1 MKSEIFNISH
11 AEEILDGISKVK
23 GWEISYSS
31 MLVMIFA
38 AERSKEEFMK
48 LADIIHEAFP
58 SADIAG
64 GSVDV
69 TAGEG
74 YSNSEGFSV
83 GFIAFRDS
91 KTHVG
96 LFEVN
101 EYMRIPPGDL
111 AVWYREIEQPKVV
124 GLLVS
129 GHVNFE
135 DAISFTHI
143 DVQSFGGIMN
153 TGDGYCFGNGR
164 MVSEGL
170 VVIAFSGGS
179 LRVKIDK
186 CSGWQPIGRHMRI
199 TKLGG
204 PYVIEKLDGRPFS
217 EVYRYCLG
225 EIEGESLME
234 LTLLFPL
241 MLYRNG
247 KLTARH
253 PLLIRDDGAAVFSTD
268 FIVGEEVQIGYGNP
282 ARIIY
287 EAQHMQQC
295 MASFMPQCLLL
306 ADCIS
311 RWRMLSGD
319 TEQELR
325 LCRSMGPSVGFFG
338 TGRNHQLR
346 NTANAA

>member
-1 MKSEIFNISH
+1 M
-11 AEEILDGISKVK
+11 
-23 GWEISYSS
+23 
-31 MLVMIFA
+31 
-38 AERSKEEFMK
+38 
-48 LADIIHEAFP
+48 
-58 SADIAG
+58 
-64 GSVDV
+64 
-69 TAGEG
+69 
-74 YSNSEGFSV
+74 
-83 GFIAFRDS
+83 
-91 KTHVG
+91 
-96 LFEVN
+96 
-101 EYMRIPPGDL
+101 
-111 AVWYREIEQPKVV
+111 
-124 GLLVS
+124 GLLVG
-129 GHVNFE
+129 GHINFE
-135 DAISFTHI
+135 DAISFSHI
-143 DVQSFGGIMN
+143 DAESFGGIMN

-186 CSGWQPIGRHMRI
+186 CSGWQPVGKHMRI
-199 TKLGG
+199 TKIGG

-253 PLLIRDDGAAVFSTD
+253 PFLIRDDGSAVFSTD

-295 MASFMPQCLLL
+295 MASFMLQCLLL

-319 TEQELR
+319 TDQELR
-325 LCRSMGPSVGFFG
+325 LCRGIGPSIGFLDREKSSALEYSQCSL
-338 TGRNHQLR
+338 T
-346 NTANAA
+346 

>member
-1 MKSEIFNISH
+1 M
-11 AEEILDGISKVK
+11 
-23 GWEISYSS
+23 
-31 MLVMIFA
+31 
-38 AERSKEEFMK
+38 
-48 LADIIHEAFP
+48 
-58 SADIAG
+58 
-64 GSVDV
+64 
-69 TAGEG
+69 
-74 YSNSEGFSV
+74 
-83 GFIAFRDS
+83 
-91 KTHVG
+91 
-96 LFEVN
+96 
-101 EYMRIPPGDL
+101 
-111 AVWYREIEQPKVV
+111 
-124 GLLVS
+124 LVS

-199 TKLGG
+199 TKIGG

-217 EVYRYCLG
+217 EVYRHCLG
-225 EIEGESLME
+225 EIEGESLIE
-234 LTLLFPL
+234 LTFLFPL

-325 LCRSMGPSVGFFG
+325 LCRSMGPSVGFFW